1 MKKKEKIYED
11 PAANLDEIMRED
23 AEMADKARQK
33 AYDAQTM
40 SWIAIGLS
48 VLSIVLSALRLLFR

>member
-1 MKKKEKIYED
+1 MKKQKVYED

-40 SWIAIGLS
+40 AWIAIGLS
-48 VLSIVLSALRLLFR
+48 VLSIVLAVLRLLMR